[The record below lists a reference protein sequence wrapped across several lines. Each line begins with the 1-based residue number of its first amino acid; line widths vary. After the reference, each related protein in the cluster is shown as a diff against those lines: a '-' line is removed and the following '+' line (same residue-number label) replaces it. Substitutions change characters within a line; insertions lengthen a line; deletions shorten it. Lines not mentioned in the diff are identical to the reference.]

1 MSSDVEDEAPAED
14 DEAPADADALP
25 ALDEADALL
34 ASSLPAEVL
43 LDALLD
49 DMVPELADADALVES
64 SVPLELL
71 DDALLDALDALLL
84 EEDALLLEE
93 DALLL
98 EDAPSSLPL
107 ELLDDALL
115 DEEADDALLL
125 LLLDAL
131 EELDALDEV
140 LPDANVSSSLP
151 PRSSPGRSSSPR
163 RFSAG
168 REEVRLV
175 MVGVLRGWTL
185 AYACSYAS
193 RVPGPPSK
201 VEVWKK
207 LINSIT

>member
-34 ASSLPAEVL
+34 ASSLPVEVL

-71 DDALLDALDALLL
+71 DDAL
-84 EEDALLLEE
+84 DALLLEE

-193 RVPGPPSK
+193 RVPGPPTK

-207 LINSIT
+207 FINSMT

>member
-34 ASSLPAEVL
+34 ASSLPVEVL

-71 DDALLDALDALLL
+71 DDALDALLL

-201 VEVWKK
+201 VDVWKK

>member
-34 ASSLPAEVL
+34 ASSLPVEVL

-71 DDALLDALDALLL
+71 DDALDALLL

-125 LLLDAL
+125 LLLLDAL
-131 EELDALDEV
+131 EELDVLDEV

-193 RVPGPPSK
+193 RVPGQPSSETFPEK
-201 VEVWKK
+201 RCDSG
-207 LINSIT
+207 L

>member
-14 DEAPADADALP
+14 DEAQADADALP

-34 ASSLPAEVL
+34 ASSLPVEVL

-71 DDALLDALDALLL
+71 D
-84 EEDALLLEE
+84 E
-93 DALLL
+93 
-98 EDAPSSLPL
+98 
-107 ELLDDALL
+107 ALL

>member
-34 ASSLPAEVL
+34 ASSLPVEVL

-71 DDALLDALDALLL
+71 DDALDALLL

>member
-1 MSSDVEDEAPAED
+1 MSSDVEDEAPVED

-34 ASSLPAEVL
+34 ASSLPVEVL

-71 DDALLDALDALLL
+71 D
-84 EEDALLLEE
+84 E
-93 DALLL
+93 
-98 EDAPSSLPL
+98 
-107 ELLDDALL
+107 ALL
-115 DEEADDALLL
+115 DEEADDALLLLL

-140 LPDANVSSSLP
+140 LLDANVSSSLP

-193 RVPGPPSK
+193 RVPGPPSSEALPEK
-201 VEVWKK
+201 RCVSR
-207 LINSIT
+207 L

>member
-34 ASSLPAEVL
+34 ASSLPVEVL

-71 DDALLDALDALLL
+71 DDAL
-84 EEDALLLEE
+84 DALLLEE

-125 LLLDAL
+125 LLLVAL
-131 EELDALDEV
+131 EELDVLDEV

-193 RVPGPPSK
+193 RVPGPPSSEALPEK
-201 VEVWKK
+201 RCVSR
-207 LINSIT
+207 L

>member
-34 ASSLPAEVL
+34 ASSLPVEVL

-71 DDALLDALDALLL
+71 DDALDALLL

-115 DEEADDALLL
+115 DEEADDALLLLLL

>member
-34 ASSLPAEVL
+34 ASSLPVEVL

-71 DDALLDALDALLL
+71 DDAL
-84 EEDALLLEE
+84 DALLLEE

-185 AYACSYAS
+185 SYACSYAS
-193 RVPGPPSK
+193 RVPGPPTK

-207 LINSIT
+207 FINSMT

>member
-34 ASSLPAEVL
+34 ASSLPVEVL

-71 DDALLDALDALLL
+71 DDALDALLL

-131 EELDALDEV
+131 EELDVLDEV

>member
-34 ASSLPAEVL
+34 ASSLPVEVL

-71 DDALLDALDALLL
+71 DDALDALLL

-131 EELDALDEV
+131 EELDVLDEV

-193 RVPGPPSK
+193 RVPGPPSSEALPEK
-201 VEVWKK
+201 RCVSR
-207 LINSIT
+207 L

>member
-1 MSSDVEDEAPAED
+1 M
-14 DEAPADADALP
+14 
-25 ALDEADALL
+25 
-34 ASSLPAEVL
+34 L

-71 DDALLDALDALLL
+71 DDAL
-84 EEDALLLEE
+84 DALLLEE

>member
-1 MSSDVEDEAPAED
+1 LSSDVEDEAPAED

-34 ASSLPAEVL
+34 ASSLPVEVL

-71 DDALLDALDALLL
+71 DDALDALLL

>member
-34 ASSLPAEVL
+34 ASSLPVEVL

-71 DDALLDALDALLL
+71 DDALDALLL

-125 LLLDAL
+125 LLLL
-131 EELDALDEV
+131 LDALDEV
-140 LPDANVSSSLP
+140 LLDANVSSSLP

-168 REEVRLV
+168 VRH
-175 MVGVLRGWTL
+175 
-185 AYACSYAS
+185 C
-193 RVPGPPSK
+193 RVPKAPQLSQTGRHDS
-201 VEVWKK
+201 
-207 LINSIT
+207 

>member
-34 ASSLPAEVL
+34 ASSLPVEVL

-71 DDALLDALDALLL
+71 DDALDALLL

-131 EELDALDEV
+131 EELDVLDEV

-185 AYACSYAS
+185 SYACSYAS
-193 RVPGPPSK
+193 RVPGPPTK

-207 LINSIT
+207 FINSMT

>member
-34 ASSLPAEVL
+34 ASSLPVEVL

-71 DDALLDALDALLL
+71 DDALDALLL

-125 LLLDAL
+125 LLLLLLDAL
-131 EELDALDEV
+131 EELDVLDEV

>member
-34 ASSLPAEVL
+34 ASSLPVEVL

-71 DDALLDALDALLL
+71 DDALDALLL

-125 LLLDAL
+125 LLLLDAL
-131 EELDALDEV
+131 EELDVLDEV

>member
-71 DDALLDALDALLL
+71 DDAMDALLL
-84 EEDALLLEE
+84 EEDAILLEE

-131 EELDALDEV
+131 EELDVLDEV

>member
-71 DDALLDALDALLL
+71 DDALDALLL

-125 LLLDAL
+125 LLLLDAL
-131 EELDALDEV
+131 EELDVLDEV